1 MPNADH
7 RLFKIIN
14 GVNSNAV
21 LVFLLYV
28 LYLIGLCLLVHQ
40 HSPVVRTADLY
51 KRLYSRGWRSKYH
64 SPCSRFE
71 LDLNNASHDN
81 EMSHCARKG
90 TEAAKV
96 VNSGCKVQEV
106 PVLNQQENSNKIQ
119 KALTKEDLPNQTT
132 DAVKDT
138 VKENATEAPLNK
150 EAHVEMSV
158 PTVVVDN
165 SATANCNNASDKVCS
180 ERRVSI
186 EEKEK
191 SLLPERSP
199 KRPKRECR
207 NVAEAGRQGLRSGT
221 CAT

>member
-1 MPNADH
+1 MFCI
-7 RLFKIIN
+7 LFAC
-14 GVNSNAV
+14 V
-21 LVFLLYV
+21 
-28 LYLIGLCLLVHQ
+28 CLSVHQ

-81 EMSHCARKG
+81 EMSHCAKKG
-90 TEAAKV
+90 TDAAKV

-119 KALTKEDLPNQTT
+119 KAFTKEDLPIQTT
-132 DAVKDT
+132 GAVKDT
-138 VKENATEAPLNK
+138 IKENTTEAPLNK
-150 EAHVEMSV
+150 EAHVQMSV
-158 PTVVVDN
+158 PTAVVDN
-165 SATANCNNASDKVCS
+165 GATANCNNASDKVCS
-180 ERRVSI
+180 ERRVFT
-186 EEKEK
+186 EEKDK
-191 SLLPERSP
+191 SLPPERSP